1 MDRREFLRASG
12 GTAALG
18 LAAALIQPASGLGII
33 SSAVEESSLSPWQ
46 PGFLDIHH
54 INTGRGNSALAILP
68 DGTSLLIDA
77 GAATGQN
84 PALNSPRP
92 DASRRPGEWIA
103 RYVQRQLRAANA
115 TGLDYALM
123 THLHGDHVGQLGAE
137 CPSSRDGKY
146 KLTGISDVAAAV
158 PIAKLI
164 DRGFPEYDFPE
175 KATDPNALNYIAFVR
190 SRQARRLTVE
200 RVRVGSATQIAPLR
214 AAKGAQDFAVRIL
227 AGDGQVWTGEGET
240 AAAHFPAGAK
250 PVPPENNCSIALRIG
265 YGKFAYFTGGD
276 LNCDT
281 NYGQQPW
288 LDIESMAAKVC
299 GPVSVSTCDHHGYFD
314 ATGPEMVRALHPRVW
329 VLQSWHASHPALS
342 VLANLYSQTLYPGER
357 DVFCLSLNPATALA
371 TGRFSDNFK
380 SSQGHVLVRVAP
392 GGARYSVLVLDDGD
406 ETDRVKARFGPYAA

>member
-1 MDRREFLRASG
+1 MNRRDFLHNSG
-12 GTAALG
+12 SLAALG
-18 LAAALIQPASGLGII
+18 LSVRAAPALGLAGQN
-33 SSAVEESSLSPWQ
+33 LQLPPWEH
-46 PGFLDIHH
+46 GFLDIHH

-77 GAATGQN
+77 GAATGQG
-84 PALNSPRP
+84 PALNAPRP

-123 THLHGDHVGQLGAE
+123 THLHGDHVGQPGAE
-137 CPSSRDGKY
+137 CPDSPGGKY

-158 PIAKLI
+158 PIGKLI
-164 DRGFPEYDFPE
+164 DRGFPDYDYPE
-175 KATDPNALNYIAFVR
+175 KATDPSALNYIAFAR
-190 SRQARRLTVE
+190 SRRAQGLAVE
-200 RVRVGSATQIAPLR
+200 HVRVGSVTQIAPLH
-214 AAKGAQDFAVRIL
+214 GPIDTQNCGVRIL
-227 AGDGQVWTGEGET
+227 AGDGQVWSGDGET
-240 AAAHFPAGAK
+240 AVPHFPAGAN

-288 LDIESMAAKVC
+288 LDIESLAAKIC

-314 ATGPEMVRALHPRVW
+314 ATGPEMVRALRPRMW
-329 VLQSWHASHPALS
+329 VLESWHASHPAMS
-342 VLANLYSQTLYPGER
+342 VLANLYSRTLYPGDR

-371 TGRFSDNFK
+371 ASRFSDSFK
-380 SSQGHVLVRVAP
+380 SSQGHILVRVEP
-392 GGARYSVLVLDDGD
+392 GGGRYSVLVLDDAD
-406 ETDRVKARFGPYAA
+406 ESDRVKASFGPYMS